1 MGSNLLPSFKSKII
15 LGLSMYDAGKPKL
28 ILCDNLEGWA
38 EEGGGRG
45 NREGGDTCIYGQFML
60 KYGKNYHN
68 TVK

>member
-1 MGSNLLPSFKSKII
+1 
-15 LGLSMYDAGKPKL
+15 MYDAGKPKL

-45 NREGGDTCIYGQFML
+45 NQEGGDTCIYGQFML